1 MMDGEFVEEK
11 KEFSF
16 EENLEEL
23 EKIVNKLETGEVP
36 LDDAIEEFK
45 KAMDLVK
52 KCDEKLNSA
61 HEAIAKIV
69 NDDNSLENFDVE

>member
-1 MMDGEFVEEK
+1 MDGEFVEEK